1 MGRTHDAS
9 GPFMFAK
16 ESAMRPLQSTIVAQF
31 FLCMGM
37 AMVASS
43 SAVAQSSEP
52 RDLDRETRLFRIF
65 VDGTER
71 GQCTMQIR
79 HRDDGTDWVGGN
91 AGLLFNYYVYKYRFN
106 SAGAAVFNDGR
117 MLQMDR
123 TANFNGTEYH
133 VTGAAT
139 RQGLVIE
146 TNGRSSLNSPE
157 LWSTTCYKIPHRWDA
172 ESASGARNVMIL
184 DADKGGRMLGRLERV
199 GEETLA
205 INGEEKPCVHFR
217 VTGDVDVHVWYDAR
231 LRLVRRQSI
240 ESGHKVLMD
249 LVQITAE

>member
-1 MGRTHDAS
+1 
-9 GPFMFAK
+9 
-16 ESAMRPLQSTIVAQF
+16 MRSISFGALRPTILRLLACVC
-31 FLCMGM
+31 LSL
-37 AMVASS
+37 VASS
-43 SAVAQSSEP
+43 SALADGREP
-52 RDLDRETRLFRIF
+52 QDVERETRVFRIF

-106 SAGAAVFNDGR
+106 SAGAAIFNDGR

-123 TANFNGTEYH
+123 TASFNGSEYH

-157 LWSTTCYKIPHRWDA
+157 LWSTTCYKIPRRWDA

-184 DADKGGRMLGRLERV
+184 DA
-199 GEETLA
+199 
-205 INGEEKPCVHFR
+205 
-217 VTGDVDVHVWYDAR
+217 
-231 LRLVRRQSI
+231 
-240 ESGHKVLMD
+240 
-249 LVQITAE
+249 

>member
-1 MGRTHDAS
+1 
-9 GPFMFAK
+9 
-16 ESAMRPLQSTIVAQF
+16 MRPLQSTFIVRF
-31 FLCMGM
+31 FLCVGL
-37 AMVASS
+37 AMVASGV
-43 SAVAQSSEP
+43 AVAQSSEP
-52 RDLDRETRLFRIF
+52 KDIDRETRVFRIF

-79 HRDDGTDWVGGN
+79 HRTDGTDWVGGN

-133 VTGAAT
+133 VTGTAT

-146 TNGRSSLNSPE
+146 TNGRSSLNSPD
-157 LWSTTCYKIPHRWDA
+157 LWSTTCYQIPKRWDA
-172 ESASGARNVMIL
+172 ESAGGARNVMIL

-199 GEETLA
+199 GEEMVA
-205 INGEEKPCVHFR
+205 INGEEKPCVHYR

-231 LRLVRRQSI
+231 LRLVRRQSV